1 MRCPVLLNFL
11 IRLPDIMDRSVVQ
24 NHSHQHNPQT
34 RTYRAVVENL
44 LMEAFATA
52 DRAERACI
60 ANVLEI
66 RACKANIKATLWA
79 LNQKKVA

>member
-1 MRCPVLLNFL
+1 MLNFL
-11 IRLPDIMDRSVVQ
+11 IRLPDIMDRSIVQ
-24 NHSHQHNPQT
+24 NHSQQHNLQT

-66 RACKANIKATLWA
+66 RACKSNIKATLTA

>member
-1 MRCPVLLNFL
+1 ME
-11 IRLPDIMDRSVVQ
+11 RSVVQ
-24 NHSHQHNPQT
+24 NHSQQHNPQT

-79 LNQKKVA
+79 LNHKKVA

>member
-1 MRCPVLLNFL
+1 MLNFL
-11 IRLPDIMDRSVVQ
+11 IRLPDIMDGSVVQ
-24 NHSHQHNPQT
+24 NHSQRFGLQNSTSQHV
-34 RTYRAVVENL
+34 YRAVVENL